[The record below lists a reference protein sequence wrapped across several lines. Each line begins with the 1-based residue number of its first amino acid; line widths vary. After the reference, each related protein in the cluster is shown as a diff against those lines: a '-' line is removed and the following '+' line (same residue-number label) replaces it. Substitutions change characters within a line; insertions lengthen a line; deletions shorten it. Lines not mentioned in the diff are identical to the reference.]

1 MQIVSRDVQTKV
13 PVCCSIILSAG
24 NDATR
29 LNSYLLSL
37 SKAGFP
43 ADYELIVV
51 NDQEL
56 ANDEI
61 EMHLAE
67 LRVMNISGPLSREE
81 LFESGA
87 VMATGKYLLFVREL
101 VDFDVWILGESIAE
115 LESSGCKASISESK
129 LFVLVERGH
138 YACVGRFEGLF
149 GDGGGSASGEE
160 PVSTEECVGRTIL
173 RHSAG
178 RDIELPEHL
187 VRGEL
192 LPVVLHLESG
202 NRCNADCM
210 MCDGKEKSLQVAP
223 KWLSVDDLVRRF
235 SGIRYVKQAS
245 LAGSYCEPF
254 LNKDMVEIIR
264 FLKGKRAV
272 VEVISNGSVISE
284 SMAEKL
290 IEVQLDKVIVSIH
303 GATKATAEAIM
314 GNISF
319 EKVISNI
326 YRLIMLRKAAS
337 SDFPRVNMI
346 FVGMKKNISELGD
359 LVILAGQMGVT
370 AVHLKPLM
378 GDHLDSLK
386 HRLKGENLVE
396 YPELLIKEYG
406 RAKSLAQKF
415 GMNFTVN
422 DPYRKIVMGENPE
435 SCLECSGAFVEET
448 PPGKARWCL
457 FPFEK
462 PYVSLAGDVSLCCS
476 DAGRG
481 VCMGDVTNG
490 GLAAV
495 WDSDAYVSL
504 RRALLTGEN
513 LPAYCDKCERAP
525 VVEPFVMQMDVAL
538 RQAQFGVEYGA
549 AFVKENMELYPE
561 YVRAMEA
568 IGQRPVE
575 LDSRICES

>member
-1 MQIVSRDVQTKV
+1 MQIVNRDVQTKA

-24 NDATR
+24 NDVTK

-37 SKAGFP
+37 SKTGFP
-43 ADYELIVV
+43 SDYELIVV
-51 NDQEL
+51 NDREL

-61 EMHLAE
+61 EMHFAE
-67 LRVMNISGPLSREE
+67 LRVLNISGPLSLEQ

-87 VMATGKYLLFVREL
+87 VMATGKYLLFIREV
-101 VDFDVWILGESIAE
+101 VDFDVRVLEESIAE
-115 LESSGCKASISESK
+115 LESSGCKASVSESK
-129 LFVLVERGH
+129 LFVLVERAH

-149 GDGGGSASGEE
+149 GDAGGSAAGEE
-160 PVSTEECVGRTIL
+160 PVSTQEDVGPSIL
-173 RHSAG
+173 SPSADG
-178 RDIELPEHL
+178 DMELPDHL
-187 VRGEL
+187 LHGEF

-210 MCDGKEKSLQVAP
+210 MCDSREKNLKVAP
-223 KWLSVDDLVRRF
+223 RWLSVDGLVRRYG
-235 SGIRYVKQAS
+235 GIKYIKQAS
-245 LAGSYCEPF
+245 LSGSYCEPF

-264 FLKGKRAV
+264 FLKSKRAV

-284 SMAEKL
+284 SMAERL

-319 EKVISNI
+319 ERVISNV
-326 YRLIMLRKAAS
+326 YRLIILRKAAS

-346 FVGMKKNISELGD
+346 FVGMKKNITELSD

-370 AVHLKPLM
+370 AIHLKSLM
-378 GDHLDSLK
+378 GDHRDSLK
-386 HRLKGENLVE
+386 DRLKGENLLE
-396 YPELLIKEYG
+396 HPGLLIEEFG
-406 RAKSLAQKF
+406 RAKSFAQKF
-415 GMNFTVN
+415 GMSLTAN
-422 DPYRKIVMGENPE
+422 DPYRRIIMGESSE
-435 SCLECSGAFVEET
+435 ARTGRSGVLGEET
-448 PPGKARWCL
+448 PIGKTRWCL

-476 DAGRG
+476 DAGRR
-481 VCMGDVTNG
+481 VCMGDVNNG

-495 WDSDAYVSL
+495 WDSDGYVSL

-513 LPAYCDKCERAP
+513 LPCHCYRCERAP

-538 RQAQFGVEYGA
+538 RQAQFGIEQGA
-549 AFVKENMELYPE
+549 AFVKENMGLHPE
-561 YVRAMEA
+561 YVRAMET

-575 LDSRICES
+575 LDSCIRKS